1 MVQKRVCTSSKA
13 MLEYEERHLSNGD
26 YHLEEGKVQG
36 HFVGA
41 LADEWNL
48 FSASASS
55 LVPPPSERL
64 QPWHPCASLCTAF
77 RAQKD
82 IPTTSSKNWIRPLK
96 NKQGLPTH
104 EQSASQKSFIVSCG
118 RRGGY
123 RNVGRFIK
131 KENSYQVAHAG
142 RALWFTAA
150 VIFGG
155 KT

>member
-41 LADEWNL
+41 LDDAWNL

-82 IPTTSSKNWIRPLK
+82 IPTTSSKNCIRTLK
-96 NKQGLPTH
+96 NNPEFTSH
-104 EQSASQKSFIVSCG
+104 VQSVSQTCVTFLS
-118 RRGGY
+118 
-123 RNVGRFIK
+123 
-131 KENSYQVAHAG
+131 
-142 RALWFTAA
+142 
-150 VIFGG
+150 
-155 KT
+155 